1 MRTLLLAR
9 NQFTTYATM
18 RNLDK
23 SQGVK
28 EIASKEK
35 ILLRTIQ
42 LDVND
47 DRSVNNAI
55 DTIVRESG
63 RVDLLVNNAGY
74 DLFGSLEESSL
85 DEIREQFE
93 TNFFG
98 VIKTTKAVISTM
110 RKKGS
115 GTIVNISSLGGRI
128 GLFPF
133 QTAYHASKFA
143 LEGYTESLR
152 HELAEFGIN
161 VILIEP
167 GSIGSNFMNNIK
179 TAKDYNPNNSPY
191 AKTIQKTF
199 EGIQPIMANS
209 THPREVARVI
219 LNAAN
224 SSSPNVRYSVG
235 KDAESVLEKRAEL
248 SDREMEQ
255 WTRESYLEKK
265 GFMR

>member
-1 MRTLLLAR
+1 
-9 NQFTTYATM
+9 
-18 RNLDK
+18 
-23 SQGVK
+23 
-28 EIASKEK
+28 
-35 ILLRTIQ
+35 
-42 LDVND
+42 
-47 DRSVNNAI
+47 
-55 DTIVRESG
+55 
-63 RVDLLVNNAGY
+63 
-74 DLFGSLEESSL
+74 
-85 DEIREQFE
+85 
-93 TNFFG
+93 
-98 VIKTTKAVISTM
+98 M
-110 RKKGS
+110 RKQGS

-235 KDAESVLEKRAEL
+235 KDAESVLEKRGKL